1 MTRIDMTRAV
11 TAVEEALVAEARGQ
25 RPAPVDLAPALD
37 ALARGAAAA
46 ISSRFLAVGTP
57 RSIGLVGDPAV
68 CAAALAAH
76 RALFA
81 PRDVRCAD
89 DALATALAGRAATI
103 EQIFACDIVCVAA
116 PMAIERR
123 WLRGGTHVC
132 LLVGTA
138 DAAALADTMVVV
150 DDQAEVGAPIYGS
163 LAEIAAGYKDG
174 RQLDEVSW
182 FLAGGLAAPRLAIA
196 ELAVQL

>member
-1 MTRIDMTRAV
+1 MPGAIDMARAV
-11 TAVEEALVAEARGQ
+11 AAVEEALVAEARGQ
-25 RPAPVDLAPALD
+25 RPAPVDLPPALD

-57 RSIGLVGDPAV
+57 RSIGLVGDPVV

-89 DALATALAGRAATI
+89 SALATALAGRAATV
-103 EQIFACDIVCVAA
+103 EQTFASDIVCVADPA
-116 PMAIERR
+116 
-123 WLRGGTHVC
+123 VQ
-132 LLVGTA
+132 A
-138 DAAALADTMVVV
+138 DAMVVV
-150 DDQAEVGAPIYGS
+150 DDQADVGADLYGT
-163 LAEIAAGYKDG
+163 LAEITAGYKDG

-196 ELAVQL
+196 ELAGHG